1 MSQKVYNTKTR
12 RKEVLHPLREG
23 AIGMYVCGITA
34 YDVCHIGHARA
45 AVVFDVIY
53 RHLRARGYQVT
64 YVKNFTDI
72 DDKIIERANREG
84 VTTQQLS
91 ERYISLHDEDMAAL
105 NVLTPTVTPKATEHM
120 EEMISMIRIL
130 QDKGIAYEVDGDVF
144 FGVGRYPAYGGLSGR
159 KLDEWWPE
167 RAWTSTIKKGIRW
180 TSCCG
185 KRARKASHPGRVP
198 GGRAGQAG
206 TSSVRR

>member
-84 VTTQQLS
+84 VTTQQL
-91 ERYISLHDEDMAAL
+91 
-105 NVLTPTVTPKATEHM
+105 
-120 EEMISMIRIL
+120 
-130 QDKGIAYEVDGDVF
+130 
-144 FGVGRYPAYGGLSGR
+144 
-159 KLDEWWPE
+159 
-167 RAWTSTIKKGIRW
+167 
-180 TSCCG
+180 
-185 KRARKASHPGRVP
+185 
-198 GGRAGQAG
+198 
-206 TSSVRR
+206 